1 MSSRTPAALCNPQLL
16 IWARQSMA
24 FSIEGASA
32 KLGIKVSK
40 LESWEGGLANPSMAQ
55 LRNLARIYR
64 RPSAFFYLANPP
76 QGWDAMRDFR
86 RLDGEITELWTPELH
101 SEFRRAREQRDSA
114 LEIMQMLGEEPS
126 REWRIRA
133 ANDEALATSA
143 RDLIFAKSLFANPVS
158 TKGYE
163 RFGFWASGLEALGVL
178 VLTSDG
184 VLVKEMR
191 GFSIHGEEL
200 PIVMVN
206 GKDAWNGRV
215 FSLLHE
221 YAHLLLNAG
230 GLCDQRI
237 LEPPATVDRKLE
249 ARCNAIAATILIPRA
264 LLLQDPMVAGVPDD
278 YSDWT
283 EQEILNLSKKF
294 GVSAET
300 VLRRLLEVGKASQQL
315 YERRRAGWIELY
327 ADSGDVRTQK
337 KPSGDYYKTH
347 VRNLGKGYVRLIMEA
362 YTGRVID
369 SYTAASFLNAKVS
382 SLSGLSK
389 AIKGSSD

>member
-1 MSSRTPAALCNPQLL
+1 
-16 IWARQSMA
+16 
-24 FSIEGASA
+24 
-32 KLGIKVSK
+32 
-40 LESWEGGLANPSMAQ
+40 
-55 LRNLARIYR
+55 
-64 RPSAFFYLANPP
+64 
-76 QGWDAMRDFR
+76 
-86 RLDGEITELWTPELH
+86 
-101 SEFRRAREQRDSA
+101 
-114 LEIMQMLGEEPS
+114 
-126 REWRIRA
+126 
-133 ANDEALATSA
+133 
-143 RDLIFAKSLFANPVS
+143 
-158 TKGYE
+158 
-163 RFGFWASGLEALGVL
+163 
-178 VLTSDG
+178 
-184 VLVKEMR
+184 
-191 GFSIHGEEL
+191 
-200 PIVMVN
+200 
-206 GKDAWNGRV
+206 
-215 FSLLHE
+215 
-221 YAHLLLNAG
+221 
-230 GLCDQRI
+230 
-237 LEPPATVDRKLE
+237 
-249 ARCNAIAATILIPRA
+249 
-264 LLLQDPMVAGVPDD
+264 MVAGVPDD